1 MSQGVPTNPGA
12 HAREVSGSPEATVD
26 VMRAPVARKAEDS
39 LRFEILHD
47 VPFCFYRFA
56 NADFSRRLEQVCL
69 AAEPAILELPVSE
82 KWSQEQT
89 RLGKNQMGTTARYP
103 FYNMFLLRDIAL
115 VHVFRAIQQSYL
127 AMSARLQIDRAP
139 VWVQCWQN
147 ILRTKETLH
156 VHAHNYFMHG
166 HLTVTTP
173 GSNTGYMFD
182 DGAQVEIENEPGLL
196 TLIGKSGVRH
206 YTTPCDASEPRISI
220 AFDLCREPHMSN
232 DVLDRQMFI
241 PLM

>member
-1 MSQGVPTNPGA
+1 MSQEIPTDSAGGS
-12 HAREVSGSPEATVD
+12 ARATAPVETI
-26 VMRAPVARKAEDS
+26 RAPVARKAEDS
-39 LRFEILHD
+39 LRFDVLHE

-56 NADFSRRLEQVCL
+56 DSDFIRRLKEVCL
-69 AAEPAILELPVSE
+69 AAEPGILELPVSK
-82 KWSQEQT
+82 KWSEEQA
-89 RLGKNQMGTTARYP
+89 RLGKSQMGTTARFP

-127 AMSARLQIDRAP
+127 AMSAQLQIDRSP

-147 ILRTKETLH
+147 ILRTRETLH

-173 GSNTGYMFD
+173 GSSTGYVFD

-196 TLIGKSGVRH
+196 TLIGRSGVKH
-206 YTTPCDASEPRISI
+206 YTTPCDASEPRISM

-232 DVLDRQMFI
+232 DVLNHQMFI